1 MFMATKILMIDLMT
15 IVYDM
20 ELLTLTEILFHRFI
34 FSMFTSR
41 YINVNFFQNIYRYYD
56 SRMDNEKVIHTV

>member
-41 YINVNFFQNIYRYYD
+41 YINVIFFQNIYRYYD

>member
-41 YINVNFFQNIYRYYD
+41 YINVIFFQNIYRYYD
-56 SRMDNEKVIHTV
+56 SRMDN

>member
-56 SRMDNEKVIHTV
+56 SRMDN

>member
-1 MFMATKILMIDLMT
+1 MLMATKILMIDLMT

-56 SRMDNEKVIHTV
+56 SRMDN